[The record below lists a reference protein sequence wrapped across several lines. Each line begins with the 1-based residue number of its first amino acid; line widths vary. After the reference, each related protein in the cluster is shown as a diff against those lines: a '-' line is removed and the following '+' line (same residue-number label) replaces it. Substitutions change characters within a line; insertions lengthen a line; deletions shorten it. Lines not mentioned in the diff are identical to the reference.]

1 MTHTEEHEE
10 RIYNSFIA
18 FRAPKDFLERFQQ
31 FSRDVGRNKSAVARY
46 LIAECMNAYEGKKE
60 ALTKIRQ
67 ELY

>member
-1 MTHTEEHEE
+1 MTQTEEHEE
-10 RIYNSFIA
+10 HIYNSFIA
-18 FRAPKDFLERFQQ
+18 FRAPKDFIDRFQQ